1 MFPSCDGFVLFD
13 ILNGDLSLLKE
24 FDTALIFRVST
35 EFSRTDWR
43 KVFCRLS
50 KSNIKNIIF
59 IPTEIADL
67 RLIISEYKKHI
78 LNKIYGNKDIFCGY
92 YYSLS
97 EFKKF
102 WFGYYEIDR
111 LYRLGNNN
119 GIFVLKLV

>member
-1 MFPSCDGFVLFD
+1 M
-13 ILNGDLSLLKE
+13 LKE